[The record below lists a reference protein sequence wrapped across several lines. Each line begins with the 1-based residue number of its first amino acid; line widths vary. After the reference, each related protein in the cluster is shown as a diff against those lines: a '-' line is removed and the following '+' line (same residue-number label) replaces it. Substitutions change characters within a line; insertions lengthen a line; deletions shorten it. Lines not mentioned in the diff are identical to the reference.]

1 MKFVADECCDLT
13 MVDLLREEGHDVT
26 YIPEIEP
33 GISDSSVLLK
43 SFEQNR
49 ILITEDKD
57 FGNLVFRLKKPCF
70 GIILLRF
77 NPLEKEL
84 KLSQV
89 RRLTKSYS
97 SKLPGNFVV
106 VDSEKIRIRPLLN

>member
-1 MKFVADECCDLT
+1 MKFLADECCDLST
-13 MVDLLREEGHDVT
+13 VDLLRDEGHDVI
-26 YIPEIEP
+26 YIPENEP
-33 GISDSSVLLK
+33 GISDSAVLLK
-43 SFEQNR
+43 SFKQNR

-77 NPLEKEL
+77 NPMEKEM

-89 RRLTKSYS
+89 RMLTRSYR
-97 SKLPGNFVV
+97 SKLEGNFVV